1 MEILRL
7 RVRAPVPYP
16 TTAWRGSR
24 ARSRCSALVTSV
36 LEPERAPARE
46 LAALYYERW
55 EIETAFDEFKTHLRG
70 NRIELR
76 SKTPDLVPQEFY
88 GLLLAHYALRKLMY
102 EAALKADLDP
112 DRLSSVHAVRV
123 VGRKLPIHAAT
134 PLGTLRA

>member
-1 MEILRL
+1 M
-7 RVRAPVPYP
+7 
-16 TTAWRGSR
+16 
-24 ARSRCSALVTSV
+24 
-36 LEPERAPARE
+36 LEPERTPARE
-46 LAALYYERW
+46 LAALHHKRR
-55 EIETAFDEFKTHLRG
+55 EIETVFDELTAKLRG
-70 NRIELR
+70 NRIVLR

-134 PLGTLRA
+134 PLGTLRT